1 MNTSKNIILFTVDV
15 EDWFQVENFKSRI
28 SLSSWPS
35 YELRVEKNVHR
46 LLDLLDL
53 LSAQEFH
60 SDSSSKLQATFF
72 VLAWIAERLPG
83 LIREINARGHE
94 IASHGYSHNLC
105 FQQSP
110 IELKKDLLDSK
121 KLLEDIIGEP
131 IFGYRAPS
139 FSINSD
145 ALKVV
150 EDCGYLYDSS
160 FNSFGLNER
169 YGKLALSEND
179 KKGILYKLSSSFFEF
194 PISNLKIGGLNLP
207 MGGGGYF
214 RLFPF
219 SVFRWGIRSILK
231 KEKAYLF
238 YMHPWE
244 IDPEQPRV
252 AEISPLFKF
261 RHYINL
267 EKTYGRISSLIND
280 FKDCRF
286 ISCSQYIND
295 ASKSNKK

>member
-1 MNTSKNIILFTVDV
+1 MNISKNKNIILFTVDV

-28 SLSSWPS
+28 PLSSWSS
-35 YELRVEKNVHR
+35 YELRVERNVHR

-53 LSAQEFH
+53 LSAQDSH

-72 VLAWIAERLPG
+72 VLAWIAERLPE

-94 IASHGYSHNLC
+94 IASHGYFHNLC
-105 FQQSP
+105 FQQSR

-139 FSINSD
+139 FSINSE

-169 YGKLALSEND
+169 YGKLDLSEND
-179 KKGILYKLSSSFFEF
+179 KKGILYKVSPGFFEF
-194 PISNLKIGGLNLP
+194 PISNLKIGGFNIP

-219 SVFRWGIRSILK
+219 FVFRWGIQSILRK
-231 KEKAYLF
+231 KEAYLF

-252 AEISPLFKF
+252 AKISPFFKF

-267 EKTYGRISSLIND
+267 EKTCGRISSLIND
-280 FKDCRF
+280 FKDCKF
-286 ISCSQYIND
+286 ISCSQYIE
-295 ASKSNKK
+295 ACKT

>member
-1 MNTSKNIILFTVDV
+1 MNISKNKNIILFTVDV

-28 SLSSWPS
+28 PLSSWSS
-35 YELRVEKNVHR
+35 YELRVERNVHR

-53 LSAQEFH
+53 LSAQDSH

-105 FQQSP
+105 FQQSR

-139 FSINSD
+139 FSINSE

-169 YGKLALSEND
+169 YGKLDLSEND
-179 KKGILYKLSSSFFEF
+179 KKGILYKVSPGFFEF
-194 PISNLKIGGLNLP
+194 PISNLKIGGFNIP

-219 SVFRWGIRSILK
+219 FVFRWGIQSILRK
-231 KEKAYLF
+231 KEAYLF

-252 AEISPLFKF
+252 AKISPFFKF

-267 EKTYGRISSLIND
+267 EKTCGRISSLIND
-280 FKDCRF
+280 FKDCKF
-286 ISCSQYIND
+286 ISCSQYIE
-295 ASKSNKK
+295 ACKT